1 MRRLPA
7 ARGWRGRRGWPA
19 AGPTPRGWPG
29 RGCWASGGCGSGT
42 PRGSPAGSLQYEVT
56 SAVSRKFRG
65 IFLQG
70 AFYFV
75 WKTILALSAKDNL
88 SRLSM
93 KIFPDKQPHCIG
105 ETMFKSRWIL
115 WKLPQNCVDTFTST
129 HPLRLT
135 GWRSCTRQQW
145 RRNSS
150 PEWQVWGTVPVL
162 SMYSLQ
168 SIQMIVPFHLQ
179 CQVLTYW
186 QAPPS
191 QWSSCLQS
199 LQHERFQSKIK
210 LDVSILSSKYLDH
223 STLSKFVF
231 KCHISLDNQDI
242 STLWFDQRG
251 SQY

>member
-1 MRRLPA
+1 
-7 ARGWRGRRGWPA
+7 
-19 AGPTPRGWPG
+19 
-29 RGCWASGGCGSGT
+29 
-42 PRGSPAGSLQYEVT
+42 
-56 SAVSRKFRG
+56 
-65 IFLQG
+65 
-70 AFYFV
+70 
-75 WKTILALSAKDNL
+75 
-88 SRLSM
+88 M

-150 PEWQVWGTVPVL
+150 PEWQVGGTNPVL

-199 LQHERFQSKIK
+199 LQHERFKSKIK